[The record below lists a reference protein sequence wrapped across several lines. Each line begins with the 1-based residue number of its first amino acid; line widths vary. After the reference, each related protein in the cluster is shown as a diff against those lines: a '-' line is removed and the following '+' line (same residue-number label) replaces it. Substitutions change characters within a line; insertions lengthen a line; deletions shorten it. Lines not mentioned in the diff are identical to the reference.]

1 MANRKPTP
9 PTQASI
15 AQGFI
20 SPYELAN
27 LGKPPFEEKPNRGE
41 QISLKDSEPY
51 DDATQD
57 FTVGLQDVD
66 EALLKHINNNIKP
79 SVVQNGNRIEVP
91 TIYGSPERWKS
102 MQADGYYRDK
112 NGKLMY
118 PLIVVKRDNVIKDR
132 TLGRKL
138 DGNRVRL
145 YKEFENQYTPRNRY
159 DDISKIENR
168 MPVRE
173 YSIVAIPDYVNIS
186 YSGVIYTNFVDQ
198 MNNLVEAFNFAS
210 DSYWGDKERFM
221 FRTRIDSFSTFTEAN
236 QGEDRAIRA
245 EFTMTVYGY
254 LIPDTINKDLATLK
268 KTYSKAQIRLEGE
281 KSFDYFNLNNAINV
295 IQQLP
300 PSTTCANSTVQ
311 LNGTTIGTIAS
322 GETDDFPVTQN
333 GSPVGSWNGSA
344 WIVPP
349 CVIPSLTIGVYSD
362 AGLTNPITT
371 ANFDD
376 TIYIKLAVTNIT
388 PTSYRFYVSSDGV
401 NGVELFEQAGN
412 TLAYNVFGLQ
422 DVVIY
427 AEATGGSSIA
437 AAVTNTTITVTDTN
451 ADAFIAAHNA
461 LI

>member
-1 MANRKPTP
+1 MADRKPTP

-66 EALLKHINNNIKP
+66 EALLKHINDTIKP

-221 FRTRIDSFSTFTEAN
+221 FRTRIDSFGTFTEAN

-300 PSTTCANSTVQ
+300 PPSTTCANSTVTNQ
-311 LNGTTIGTIAS
+311 AEDYSLSISSGATEKLPFGKVKNKEGNDVQVDYIPAADGYIYEVLPNELRQDYQPEGTPYTFYSYMGVA
-322 GETDDFPVTQN
+322 P
-333 GSPVGSWNGSA
+333 NGSA
-344 WIVPP
+344 ESANVWSITRITHFPD
-349 CVIPSLTIGVYSD
+349 G
-362 AGLTNPITT
+362 TT
-371 ANFDD
+371 AIATADNV
-376 TIYIKLAVTNIT
+376 AWTNRLT
-388 PTSYRFYVSSDGV
+388 
-401 NGVELFEQAGN
+401 
-412 TLAYNVFGLQ
+412 
-422 DVVIY
+422 
-427 AEATGGSSIA
+427 ATY
-437 AAVTNTTITVTDTN
+437 T
-451 ADAFIAAHNA
+451 
-461 LI
+461 

>member
-1 MANRKPTP
+1 MADRKPTP

-66 EALLKHINNNIKP
+66 EALLKHINDTIKP

-159 DDISKIENR
+159 DDINKIENR

-322 GETDDFPVTQN
+322 GETGDFPVTQN
-333 GSPVGSWNGSA
+333 GSPVGSWNGS
-344 WIVPP
+344 V
-349 CVIPSLTIGVYSD
+349 L
-362 AGLTNPITT
+362 GLFRLVLHLHYQSKSIQTQ
-371 ANFDD
+371 D
-376 TIYIKLAVTNIT
+376 TLRQHHH
-388 PTSYRFYVSSDGV
+388 S
-401 NGVELFEQAGN
+401 
-412 TLAYNVFGLQ
+412 
-422 DVVIY
+422 
-427 AEATGGSSIA
+427 
-437 AAVTNTTITVTDTN
+437 ITVQPR
-451 ADAFIAAHNA
+451 I
-461 LI
+461 LS